1 MIFWITSLVVFVL
14 DQIIKYFI
22 ARTMLPGQSIPLIKN
37 ILHLTYVQNRG
48 AAFGLFYG
56 QQAFLLIVN
65 LIVMGII
72 LYFHRSLRKQSLL
85 QIPLGFILGG
95 SLGNVFD
102 RIFRHYVVDL
112 IDIRVWPV
120 FNLADSMINIGV
132 FLIIIKLIFFNSK
145 EGEDVSSST

>member
-1 MIFWITSLVVFVL
+1 MIFWITTFIVFTF

-22 ARTMLPGQSIPLIKN
+22 ARAMLPGQSIPLIKN

-48 AAFGLFYG
+48 AAFGLFYN
-56 QQAFLLIVN
+56 QQGFLLIVN

-72 LYFHRSLRKQSLL
+72 LYFHRTLKKSSLL
-85 QIPLGFILGG
+85 QVPLGFILGG

-102 RIFRHYVVDL
+102 RIFRHYVVDF
-112 IDIRVWPV
+112 IDIRIWPV

-132 FLIIIKLIFFNSK
+132 FLIIIKLLFFNSK
-145 EGEDVSSST
+145 EAEDVSSSI